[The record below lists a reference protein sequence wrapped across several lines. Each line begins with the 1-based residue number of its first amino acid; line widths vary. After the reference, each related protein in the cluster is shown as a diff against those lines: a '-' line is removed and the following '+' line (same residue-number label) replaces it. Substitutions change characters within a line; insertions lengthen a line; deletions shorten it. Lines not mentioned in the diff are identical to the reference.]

1 MAKKIKPKMFRRDR
15 AKELQRLAD
24 ILAREHICLNVGPL
38 KKAESQCRRAS
49 GSKWS
54 YKLER
59 LIFRLTDL
67 RHTIPQNIKQALLEL
82 TIKVSGDC
90 NPGNLSDPFES
101 LEFNILI
108 TGKRS
113 DEPKE
118 EVISSW
124 HLDRDE
130 VDEEDGEQ
138 EFIHPCYHFQYG
150 GRHMQDARFD
160 YGAALILESPRIA
173 HPPMDAILG
182 VDFVLTNYFKSS
194 RLDFRE
200 RGEYPNLLRAA
211 QERIWRPYALALA
224 QEWTQRS
231 ERNPWPPTTIWPQL
245 SLS

>member
-1 MAKKIKPKMFRRDR
+1 MAKKVKPQTFRRDR
-15 AKELQRLAD
+15 AKELQTLAN
-24 ILAREHICLNVGPL
+24 ILAREHICFNVGPL
-38 KKAESQCRRAS
+38 NKAVSQCRTGS

-54 YKLER
+54 YDLES
-59 LIFRLTDL
+59 LSFRLPNF
-67 RHTIPQNIKQALLEL
+67 RHTIPQNLKEASLEL
-82 TIKVSGDC
+82 TLKVSGDC
-90 NPGNLSDPFES
+90 NPGNVSDPFES

-108 TGKRS
+108 TGKRC
-113 DEPKE
+113 DEPKN

-130 VDEEDGEQ
+130 ANEEDGEQ

-150 GRHMQDARFD
+150 GRYMQDARLD

-182 VDFVLTNYFKSS
+182 GDFVLTNYFKSS
-194 RLDFRE
+194 RLAVRE
-200 RGEYPNLLRAA
+200 EGDYSNLLRAA

-224 QEWTQRS
+224 EEWTERS
-231 ERNPWPPTTIWPQL
+231 ERNPWPPTRIWPQL